1 MFIEIKME
9 IDNIQNN
16 NIIDFFPVSTDIDIE
31 LPLVEGISAGFPSPA
46 QDFIDVSIDLNKEF
60 IKNPSSTFF
69 GRVNGD
75 SMKDLG
81 IDSGDLLIIDKSLEP
96 TNGRVAVCFIDG
108 EFTMKKIKIEKNY
121 CWLIPANK
129 KYKPIKV
136 TADNEF
142 IVWGIVIHVIKSF

>member
-1 MFIEIKME
+1 ME